1 MVCWRLVKLN
11 LGEFL
16 HSLDRRLSPFDLVE
30 LFVLACNGLI
40 TKAHVDLL

>member
-16 HSLDRRLSPFDLVE
+16 HSLDRLSPFDLVE